1 MADLLLAALVGVL
14 CVLVGKGIIVWWM
27 EGK

>member
-1 MADLLLAALVGVL
+1 MADLLLVALVGVL
-14 CVLVGKGIIVWWM
+14 CVLVGKEIIVWWM